1 MSTNRLFAQ
10 LAPSLGSCPCCEA
23 ERRSQLW
30 EASAEQIETAIN
42 GGPFVLDDDK
52 LVEAIYPG
60 VATFLNDDIA
70 RIRLE
75 FWPMQ
80 AMQIETITTLDGARE
95 HVASELQ
102 RIARLCKKAASRLEV
117 EGGAA

>member
-10 LAPSLGSCPCCEA
+10 LAPTLGSCPCCEA

-30 EASAEQIETAIN
+30 AASAEQIETAIN
-42 GGPFVLDDDK
+42 GGPFVLDDDR
-52 LVEAIYPG
+52 LFEAIYPA
-60 VATFLNDDIA
+60 VSNFLNDDIA

-80 AMQIETITTLDGARE
+80 AMQIESITTLDGARE
-95 HVASELQ
+95 HVASELH
-102 RIARLCKKAASRLEV
+102 RIARLCNEAACRLD
-117 EGGAA
+117 GGAA